1 MYDFYGGF
9 APYVPS
15 WKRRQQAA
23 RKIAQLKRS
32 GRNVKPVVIE
42 GRAIATTFWGKAW
55 CDNLEAYSDFA
66 NRLPRGRSYARN
78 GSVIDLQ
85 IEIGK
90 VTALV
95 SGSEIYSAKVDIRPL
110 AKQQWKA
117 LVRECSGKI
126 DSLVEL
132 LTGKLSGGVM
142 EVLCRPKT
150 GLFPTSN
157 EISLSCSCPDGAWL
171 CKHLAAVLYGVGAR
185 LDQEPE
191 LLFILRGVDQTDLIS
206 EAGRG
211 GTIGHAATPAKVLK
225 EESLSEIFGIEMD
238 GNSHATLET
247 SRQVRAHRAEAKL
260 LPKAR
265 RTNGSAAAQTVVPRR
280 KQTGTMISCRA
291 LIARGLRHSVI
302 QNWLRSGVLLHTRSR
317 GIYLKTRQT
326 EPRIKKYLQKMQN
339 QIATATQ
346 AHPNAI

>member
-9 APYVPS
+9 GPYVPV

-23 RKIAQLKRS
+23 KKIAQLKKS
-32 GRNVKPVVIE
+32 GHNVKPVVIE

-55 CDNLEAYSDFA
+55 CDNLEACSDFA
-66 NRLPRGRSYARN
+66 SRLPRGRSYARN

-85 IEIGK
+85 IAIGK
-90 VTALV
+90 LTALV
-95 SGSEIYSAKVDIRPL
+95 SGSEIYSAKVNICPL
-110 AKQQWKA
+110 PKERWRG
-117 LVRECSGKI
+117 VVWECSGKI

-132 LTGKLSGGVM
+132 LTSKLSRGVM

-150 GLFPTSN
+150 GLFPTSK

-191 LLFILRGVDQTDLIS
+191 LLFVLRGVDQMDLIS

-211 GTIGHAATPAKVLK
+211 GTIGNATPPANVLK
-225 EESLSEIFGIEMD
+225 EESLSGIFGIEMD
-238 GNSHATLET
+238 GNSHANPET
-247 SRQVRAHRAEAKL
+247 SRQVRAPRAEAKL
-260 LPKAR
+260 SPKAR
-265 RTNGSAAAQTVVPRR
+265 PTNGSAAAQTIVPRR
-280 KQTGTMISCRA
+280 KQTGATVSCRA

-302 QNWLRSGVLLHTRSR
+302 QNWLTSGILLHTRSR
-317 GIYLKTRQT
+317 GLYLKTLET
-326 EPRIKKYLQKMQN
+326 EARIEKYLQRIPVSVGDAGK
-339 QIATATQ
+339 
-346 AHPNAI
+346 PPR